1 MNRKPTPLKTAIF
14 QRGLLQ
20 ADIAA
25 EARISEARLSRLV
38 NGRAQLK
45 EEEIRVLARIL
56 DVPEKELA
64 S

>member
-1 MNRKPTPLKTAIF
+1 MIRKPTPLKTAIF
-14 QRGLLQ
+14 QRGMLQ

-25 EARISEARLSRLV
+25 EAHISEARLSRLV

-45 EEEIRVLARIL
+45 EEEIRALARIL
-56 DVPEKELA
+56 GMPEQELA